1 MFHRPGYIFTDKKN
15 PERGIMSAILG
26 VIACVCGMYF
36 PAGDTGAPS
45 HRQENRSVSHCCIG
59 VVVCRDPAVR
69 RLGDHQG
76 TVGICADLRD
86 VS

>member
-1 MFHRPGYIFTDKKN
+1 MPQSVSYTHLDVYKRQ
-15 PERGIMSAILG
+15 
-26 VIACVCGMYF
+26 GMYF